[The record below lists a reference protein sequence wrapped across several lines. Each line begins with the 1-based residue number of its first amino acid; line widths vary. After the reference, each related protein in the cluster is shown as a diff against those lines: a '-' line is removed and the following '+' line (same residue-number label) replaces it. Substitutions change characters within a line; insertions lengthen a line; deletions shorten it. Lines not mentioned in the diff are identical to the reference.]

1 MGRSGRVV
9 GLALALVLAV
19 AGCADD
25 GSSAEPDR
33 STTST
38 SPSTTTTAP
47 TRATEALDVPVV
59 DAPAG
64 IDGAAAFVRD
74 LRCGDAERNLVDL
87 ALPEPVA
94 EGGAA
99 AADTPLV
106 VSLHGGGF
114 VLGDKADLW
123 GGPEV
128 DVVDDLLAEG
138 IAVASMS
145 YSLLADEDPDG
156 VIKPLED
163 AARCLQFLRYHGP
176 ATFGIDPERIAL
188 RGSSAGA
195 GIALWLALHDD
206 LADPAADDPVRRLS
220 TKPVAVAARVT
231 QATYDLTRWG
241 PDVFSDYPEVVGGR
255 DLAALSESFGL
266 GQRLLSF
273 YGIDDPAQLDD
284 PEIEAY
290 RADVDLLGLM
300 DPDDPP
306 AWVDNT
312 YVPDVA
318 PTDIQVLFHHSH
330 HARAIEE
337 QAEAVGYD
345 ATVAW
350 GFGAE
355 VEIGEVDYLATAL
368 AVR

>member
-1 MGRSGRVV
+1 MGRSGR
-9 GLALALVLAV
+9 ALGVALVLAV
-19 AGCADD
+19 AGCGGD
-25 GSSAEPDR
+25 GSSAAPDPTTTMA
-33 STTST
+33 STTAA
-38 SPSTTTTAP
+38 AP
-47 TRATEALDVPVV
+47 TGANEALDVSVV
-59 DAPAG
+59 EAPAG
-64 IDGAAAFVRD
+64 IAGAAAFVQD

-87 ALPEPVA
+87 ALPEPIA
-94 EGGAA
+94 EGGAE
-99 AADTPLV
+99 AADMPLV
-106 VSLHGGGF
+106 ISLHGGGF
-114 VLGDKADLW
+114 VIGDKADLW
-123 GGPEV
+123 VGLEV
-128 DVVDDLLAEG
+128 PVVEDLLAEG

-145 YSLLADEDPDG
+145 YSLLAEEDPDG

-176 ATFGIDPERIAL
+176 ATFGIDPDRIAL

-206 LADPAADDPVRRLS
+206 LADPAADDPLRRMS

-255 DLAALSESFGL
+255 DLVELSESFGL

-273 YGIDDPAQLDD
+273 YGIDDPARLDD
-284 PEIEAY
+284 PDIEAY

-300 DPDDPP
+300 DQDDPP

-330 HARAIEE
+330 HARALEE
-337 QAEAVGYD
+337 QAGTVGYD

-350 GFGAE
+350 GFEAE
-355 VEIGEVDYLATAL
+355 VEIGEVAYLAAAL
-368 AVR
+368 APQ